1 MDTFTLD
8 NVVLYSVVTGEKNE
22 RPIKTRLYT
31 GPMSCFMQDGN
42 DDNDD
47 NADDVLCL
55 ECGDSFLYPVAGQQ
69 FERFENGLFMC
80 PADNDVENE
89 AEAAE
94 LPNFKMY
101 GFKLSVDSEEDAEG
115 QSSKAATAFQELLV
129 ANALFTDRRKCY
141 AAKKVDEG
149 TRVVSGGISSAASM
163 FGQGVA
169 SGSSFL
175 KSKIKKSGKDV
186 DLTKTKKAVHT
197 VKKYTG
203 KAASVTQCVSGVVI
217 KKSVET
223 GHYVGDKINHISYV
237 ERLKERRR
245 KAAEAKRGKPLSKMD
260 KFMKGATEVVVAFGS
275 GGLSLFVVLNEAA
288 DVILDD
294 SIAAVG
300 DVVEHKFGEDA
311 GEIVEDTLG
320 IGLDGVKIYK
330 TGSKGA
336 KTLAKG
342 MAQDAALQGGGTLV
356 MDALDDG
363 VGGKESDG
371 GGKTKK

>member
-1 MDTFTLD
+1 
-8 NVVLYSVVTGEKNE
+8 
-22 RPIKTRLYT
+22 
-31 GPMSCFMQDGN
+31 
-42 DDNDD
+42 
-47 NADDVLCL
+47 
-55 ECGDSFLYPVAGQQ
+55 
-69 FERFENGLFMC
+69 
-80 PADNDVENE
+80 
-89 AEAAE
+89 
-94 LPNFKMY
+94 
-101 GFKLSVDSEEDAEG
+101 
-115 QSSKAATAFQELLV
+115 
-129 ANALFTDRRKCY
+129 
-141 AAKKVDEG
+141 
-149 TRVVSGGISSAASM
+149 M

-175 KSKIKKSGKDV
+175 KSKMKKSDKDV